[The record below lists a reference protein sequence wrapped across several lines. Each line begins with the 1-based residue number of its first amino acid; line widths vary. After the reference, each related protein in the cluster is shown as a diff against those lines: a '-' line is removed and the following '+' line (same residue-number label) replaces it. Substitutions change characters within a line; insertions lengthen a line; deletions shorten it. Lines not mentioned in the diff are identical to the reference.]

1 MPKSISH
8 VTVIGAG
15 TMGAAIAGHLANA
28 GISSHL
34 LDIVPSELLP
44 AESAAGL
51 TLDSPAVRNRIVREG
66 FERMVKSKPAN
77 LFSEQQAG
85 LISLGNLED
94 DFDAAVG
101 QSDWIVEVIVERPGP
116 KQALMERIE
125 AAAPAHAIISTNTS
139 GIPVHII
146 SQGRSAAFKKRFL
159 GTHFFNPPRYLHLLE
174 IIPTPDT
181 DPAIVAQM
189 KAFAET
195 RLGKGVVVCK
205 DTPNFVG
212 NRMFSFIQS
221 DLMEYAIENGYTVEV
236 VDSLTGPLIGRP
248 KTATFRLNDVV
259 GIDVAALVGDNLYG
273 LIPEDADR
281 EILRGPNGSAVMK
294 LLIDNKLLGSKTGQG
309 FYKTVTD
316 AKGRKEFLGLD
327 LQAAVN
333 GTIDYVAPVKP
344 RWASVGDAKDEELAE
359 RLRRLTDAD
368 DEAGDLLWHTL
379 SRTLAYASKRVPEIA
394 DSPADIDNAMK
405 WGFGWE
411 MGPFETWD
419 ALGVQD
425 ALDRMEGEGVAA
437 AGWVHE
443 MLASGRE
450 TFYIYENGQST
461 IYKPTNKASQ
471 AAGDGQSVTVSGIR
485 RSRGAL
491 VENDA
496 ASLLDMGDGVLLL
509 EFHTKMNALD
519 TAIGEIAN
527 AAIERLHGSAAG
539 LVIGNQGGNFS
550 AGANIFMIGMLAQS
564 GQWEQLDAAIHG
576 LQQMILQM
584 RLAPKPVVAAP
595 YQMAL
600 GGGAEISM
608 GADRIVAHAETYMGL
623 VEVGVGVIP
632 GGGGCKEMVR
642 RNVSP
647 HMHAANVNPSPYL
660 QQIFE
665 QIGFAKVSTSA
676 VEAQQMGFF
685 ADTDRIVMNYDH
697 LLGEAKAEV
706 LRMGANG
713 YSAPSVKGNV
723 YAAGRDMLANLRIGI
738 YSLKE
743 GGYISEHDAV
753 IAGQLATVLCGGE
766 LSQPAWM
773 DEQYFLDL
781 EREAFKTLCG
791 YQKTQERIWAML
803 QSGKPLRN

>member
-1 MPKSISH
+1 MAKSISH

-28 GISSHL
+28 GIASHL
-34 LDIVPSELLP
+34 LDIVPSELT
-44 AESAAGL
+44 AEESAKGL

-77 LFSEQQAG
+77 LFSEQQAA

-101 QSDWIVEVIVERPGP
+101 QSDWIVEVIIERPGP
-116 KQALMERIE
+116 KQALMGRIE
-125 AAAPAHAIISTNTS
+125 AVAPAHAIISTNTS

-221 DLMEYAIENGYTVEV
+221 DVMEYAIENGYTVEE
-236 VDSLTGPLIGRP
+236 VDALTGPLIGRP

-259 GIDVAALVGDNLYG
+259 GIDVAGLVGDNLYG
-273 LIPEDADR
+273 LIPDDEDR
-281 EILRGPNGSAVMK
+281 EVLRGPGGSAVMK
-294 LLIDNKLLGSKTGQG
+294 LLIENRLLGSKTGQG

-316 AKGRKEFLGLD
+316 EKGRKSFWGLD
-327 LQAAVN
+327 LQAAAS
-333 GTIDYVAPVKP
+333 GTVDFVAPAKP

-379 SRTLAYASKRVPEIA
+379 SPEIA

-405 WGFGWE
+405 WGFGLE
-411 MGPFETWD
+411 MGPFESWD
-419 ALGVQD
+419 ALGVED
-425 ALDRMEGEGVAA
+425 TLDRMEGEGVVA
-437 AGWVHE
+437 AGWVRE

-450 TFYIYENGQST
+450 TFYVYENGQRT
-461 IYKPTNKASQ
+461 VYTPVDKASQ
-471 AAGDGQSVTVSGIR
+471 AIGDPQAVTVADIR
-485 RSRGAL
+485 RRRGAL
-491 VENDA
+491 AENDS

-509 EFHTKMNALD
+509 EFHTKMNSLD

-527 AAIERLHGSAAG
+527 AAIERLHGSASG

-564 GQWEQLDAAIHG
+564 GQWEQLDGAIDG

-595 YQMAL
+595 YQLAL

-676 VEAQQMGFF
+676 VEARQMGFF

-713 YSAPSVKGNV
+713 YTPPSVKGNV

-743 GGYISEHDAV
+743 GGYISEHDAI